1 MQHFSATTP
10 ALTHLDLSENYITA
24 PPPAWPE
31 TMQRLKLS
39 HNKLTHLGRLPDS
52 VGQLNA
58 DDNLLVELPN
68 PPPKNLR
75 FIDISH
81 NQLRRLFDPEKAL
94 LQVLKADHNLI
105 NTVPAAFSR
114 KECDT
119 RLWLSD
125 NPLTEETKNRLRASN
140 RAISAFDSA
149 LPRIVL

>member
-1 MQHFSATTP
+1 
-10 ALTHLDLSENYITA
+10 
-24 PPPAWPE
+24 
-31 TMQRLKLS
+31 MQRLKLS

-52 VGQLNA
+52 VGKLNA
-58 DDNLLVELPN
+58 DDNLLIELPN

-125 NPLTEETKNRLRASN
+125 TPLRRKRKIDCVHRTEQLAPSIALYRVSF
-140 RAISAFDSA
+140 FDILAA
-149 LPRIVL
+149 LEWTGA